1 MAGRNVSL
9 ASRLSD
15 FVDHQVGSGRHQN
28 ASEVVREALRRY
40 ETALCDD
47 AARILPVLTNDVAAP
62 ASETTQPRA
71 RIGNHEIR
79 GWRRSTA
86 RSRQQYQP
94 RKISASS
101 SVSVQMRSPALEP
114 LAHPSSAPYTK
125 QMHIGA
131 HSASQIAL
139 AIASGS
145 AVPNGLLL
153 LLRLSRP

>member
-71 RIGNHEIR
+71 RIRNHEIR
-79 GWRRSTA
+79 GWRR
-86 RSRQQYQP
+86 
-94 RKISASS
+94 
-101 SVSVQMRSPALEP
+101 
-114 LAHPSSAPYTK
+114 
-125 QMHIGA
+125 
-131 HSASQIAL
+131 
-139 AIASGS
+139 
-145 AVPNGLLL
+145 
-153 LLRLSRP
+153 